1 MGRKIICPGC
11 NTIFDEDILKQKNS
25 ENTCLVCGA
34 NLGENGSHIEQEE
47 LKTDPEDEMTT
58 WYYYDLGGGNYYLD
72 NNYIEETKYR
82 HVVYQFRAPNDLNKA
97 KVVLK
102 KEYNPNAFSK
112 SKTNKYKFPQQL
124 GDESHCPRC
133 GSSNLQIVPR
143 KWSFLTGFLTNKVD
157 RVCVNCKH
165 RF

>member
-1 MGRKIICPGC
+1 MIGDDSH
-11 NTIFDEDILKQKNS
+11 TEHDEPKT
-25 ENTCLVCGA
+25 EP
-34 NLGENGSHIEQEE
+34 EE
-47 LKTDPEDEMTT
+47 EMTT
-58 WYYYDLGGGNYYLD
+58 WYYYDLGGGTYYLD

-82 HVVYQFRAPNDLNKA
+82 HIAYQFQAPNDLNKA

-102 KEYNPNAFSK
+102 KEYNPNAFAK
-112 SKTNKYKFPQQL
+112 SKTNKYKYPQQM

-133 GSSNLQIVPR
+133 GSHNIQIVPR

-157 RVCVNCKH
+157 RICVNCKH